1 MMRQIFLRISIV
13 LELTTLGLVGL
24 LAALIGVAVSAH
36 TSAANAAVLQA
47 NSLGPTLLIQPD
59 AITFTAHISYPA
71 LQTRTIQIYNTD
83 PSMPMTWTITVNP
96 SGTLQPLVSPV
107 SGVDTGT
114 LTVQIDTSPFT
125 VTGTYTGAIR
135 VSAEPTT
142 TLGSPITIGVN
153 LVLTDQFN
161 RVYLPLV
168 DKNFNASAPPPLP
181 ITTTRFGFNFI
192 SSAEARA
199 AEIRYQRA
207 AEAGASLNRWPFY
220 WYAIEQNPLS
230 QPGVF
235 SWAWQ
240 DENTI
245 NDIHHGLTIDAIL
258 IGTPPGLATGGSAS
272 IAAPQVGQGA
282 NLQSDFII
290 FRQDAMPHPP
300 TPSPEAGQIASEE
313 GELHPPLLT
322 TVMLSSGEGPGVRSS
337 AANPPQGLY
346 LSVFSDGTDT
356 PGSGKSINPN
366 NRWARF
372 VYAAV
377 NRYKPGGVL
386 AQQQGWT
393 NGQGIRVWEIWNEP
407 DLGFFFSG
415 TVTDYARLLKVA
427 FLATRHADPN
437 AQILFGG
444 LANFEKPNWLR
455 DTLNVIATYPDRDA
469 NEWFFDS
476 VAVHNYVTGWNT
488 FYHLYRARVMLDSFG
503 LTDKTL
509 WLNEAGVAVWDDP
522 PGPVNDPNSLYRATM
537 QEQAAFTIQA
547 ATFAVWLRTEAML
560 IFQLYDDFGN
570 GCPGIDAYGLVRN
583 VPNAPCN
590 PGDGTPRPAHFAYQV
605 VTRYFTG
612 VSPYWRKRPTEN
624 QELIALQNP
633 ETGERVISMWA
644 RDTVTETAVI
654 TATASSAMLVYP
666 NGITET
672 LVPLNGVYTLTLPM
686 ATNTNT
692 PTTDGKAPIGG
703 APRILIERD
712 PAIAITP

>member
-1 MMRQIFLRISIV
+1 
-13 LELTTLGLVGL
+13 
-24 LAALIGVAVSAH
+24 
-36 TSAANAAVLQA
+36 
-47 NSLGPTLLIQPD
+47 
-59 AITFTAHISYPA
+59 
-71 LQTRTIQIYNTD
+71 
-83 PSMPMTWTITVNP
+83 
-96 SGTLQPLVSPV
+96 
-107 SGVDTGT
+107 
-114 LTVQIDTSPFT
+114 
-125 VTGTYTGAIR
+125 
-135 VSAEPTT
+135 
-142 TLGSPITIGVN
+142 
-153 LVLTDQFN
+153 
-161 RVYLPLV
+161 
-168 DKNFNASAPPPLP
+168 
-181 ITTTRFGFNFI
+181 
-192 SSAEARA
+192 
-199 AEIRYQRA
+199 
-207 AEAGASLNRWPFY
+207 
-220 WYAIEQNPLS
+220 
-230 QPGVF
+230 
-235 SWAWQ
+235 
-240 DENTI
+240 
-245 NDIHHGLTIDAIL
+245 
-258 IGTPPGLATGGSAS
+258 
-272 IAAPQVGQGA
+272 
-282 NLQSDFII
+282 
-290 FRQDAMPHPP
+290 
-300 TPSPEAGQIASEE
+300 
-313 GELHPPLLT
+313 
-322 TVMLSSGEGPGVRSS
+322 
-337 AANPPQGLY
+337 

-427 FLATRHADPN
+427 FLAARHADPN
-437 AQILFGG
+437 AQILLGG

-455 DTLNVIATYPDRDA
+455 DTLNVIAIYPDRDA

-476 VAVHNYVTGWNT
+476 VAVHNYVTAWNT

-590 PGDGTPRPAHFAYQV
+590 PGDGTPRPAYSAYQV

-633 ETGERVISMWA
+633 TTGERVISMWA

-712 PAIAITP
+712 PAITILP